1 MCFSKIASILTRRLT
16 EKRLIDNEDQDLYEY
31 ALFNI
36 LSYLFF
42 LTLAMLAGFM
52 LGMFFES
59 VLFFVSFCLVRNFA
73 GGIHADTERKC
84 TIVSTFSILASIV
97 VIRVLDFFGLKTFS
111 LFLLVISAI
120 CLIVFSPI
128 DTPNKKLDVSDKKKY
143 KKKTVLICLALV
155 TLHIILSCVGIHSFA
170 IAVSVSMA
178 FAATLVVAGKI
189 EQIT

>member
-1 MCFSKIASILTRRLT
+1 MKM
-16 EKRLIDNEDQDLYEY
+16 
-31 ALFNI
+31 
-36 LSYLFF
+36 FF
-42 LTLAMLAGFM
+42 LILAMLVGFI

-59 VLFFVSFCLVRNFA
+59 VLFFISFCLVRNFA

-84 TIVSTFSILASIV
+84 TIISTFSILASIV
-97 VIRVLDFFGLKTFS
+97 VMWVLDFLGLKTFS
-111 LFLLVISAI
+111 LFLLIISAI

-128 DTPNKKLDVSDKKKY
+128 DTPNKQLNASDKKKY

-155 TLHIILSCVGIHSFA
+155 ILHIILSCVGIHSFS
-170 IAVSVSMA
+170 IAVSVSMV

>member
-1 MCFSKIASILTRRLT
+1 MCFSKIASVLTRMFT
-16 EKRLIDNEDQDLYEY
+16 EERLIDNEDQDLYEY

-42 LTLAMLAGFM
+42 LTLAMLVGFM

-84 TIVSTFSILASIV
+84 TIVSTFSIITSIV

-111 LFLLVISAI
+111 LFLLVISTI
-120 CLIVFSPI
+120 CLIVLSPI
-128 DTPNKKLDVSDKKKY
+128 DTPNKKLSDSEKKKY
-143 KKKTVLICLALV
+143 KKKTVLICLVLV
-155 TLHIILSCVGIHSFA
+155 MLHIILLCVEIHSFA
-170 IAVSVSMA
+170 IAVSVSMV
-178 FAATLVVAGKI
+178 FAAALVVAGKI
-189 EQIT
+189 EQVA